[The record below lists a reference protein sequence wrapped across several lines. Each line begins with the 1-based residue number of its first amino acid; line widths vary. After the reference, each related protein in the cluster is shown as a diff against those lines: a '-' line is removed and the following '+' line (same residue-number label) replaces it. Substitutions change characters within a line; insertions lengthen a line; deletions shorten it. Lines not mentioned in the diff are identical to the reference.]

1 MPVISIFLNASLN
14 PSHVHTSPL
23 LPSKCIPGFAHE
35 GRTIGFALYRIRTKW
50 SAEEVGVRKEGRKDA
65 KKEGREAER
74 KSSKEMWEVKG
85 GQRESKTSREFLRA
99 REG

>member
-1 MPVISIFLNASLN
+1 M
-14 PSHVHTSPL
+14 
-23 LPSKCIPGFAHE
+23 
-35 GRTIGFALYRIRTKW
+35 
-50 SAEEVGVRKEGRKDA
+50 GVRKEGRKDA